1 MALKTEQIYLSSLY
15 LKGRLAGET
24 LEDDGA
30 QRPKVRL
37 GVVLQRHD
45 HFRGLHTIVWLDLGT
60 YLLRFTTGLLRVT
73 SSLRFN
79 EFPYQLQTTQ

>member
-1 MALKTEQIYLSSLY
+1 MALQTQPIYLSSLY

-37 GVVLQRHD
+37 GVVLQRHY

-60 YLLRFTTGLLRVT
+60 HLLRFTTGLLRVT
-73 SSLRFN
+73 SALRFE
-79 EFPYQLQTTQ
+79 EFPYQFQKTQ